1 MLDSD
6 KHIDAFGI
14 LSAQGMTT
22 PVPIITYREAMS
34 MADGLKQSITAL
46 LLPDADY
53 ATASTYTNK
62 LPGYASTLAK
72 ASSESDRFIKAIQGY
87 TTPSDL
93 LQMNIG
99 WDCYAKGNR
108 LNPAPA
114 FALVEGLCDTEVSKG
129 MVDTLKA
136 LILAD
141 LTAAMEPIN
150 IKVQAS
156 MVPPGGAGSEGGS
169 ATTPPPPPSFTAAEI
184 KALKD
189 ATDALD
195 TKFLLISSTSTLTS
209 QYTDRINTSTGA
221 ASKALSDAVAI
232 TLTVGLTSDPVMSAA
247 IAAIM
252 PPGVI
257 AALKED

>member
-1 MLDSD
+1 MLDND
-6 KHIDAFGI
+6 KQINAFGI

-22 PVPIITYREAMS
+22 PVPVITYREAIEL
-34 MADGLKQSITAL
+34 ADRLKQAITAL

-53 ATASTYTNK
+53 AAASMYTNK
-62 LPGYASTLAK
+62 LPGYANTLAK
-72 ASSESDRFIKAIQGY
+72 ASSESDRFIKVIQGY

-93 LQMNIG
+93 LQMKIG
-99 WDCYAKGNR
+99 WDCYTKGNR
-108 LNPAPA
+108 LNPAPV

-129 MVDTLKA
+129 MVDKLEAISLTA
-136 LILAD
+136 
-141 LTAAMEPIN
+141 LTAAMRPIN
-150 IKVQAS
+150 AKVEAA
-156 MVPPGGAGSEGGS
+156 MPPPGGDTGAGGGS
-169 ATTPPPPPSFTAAEI
+169 TPPPLPPSFTAAEI

-195 TKFLLISSTSTLTS
+195 TKFPLISSTSTLTS

-232 TLTVGLTSDPVMSAA
+232 ALTVGLVTDPVMSAA
-247 IAAIM
+247 IEAIM

-257 AALKED
+257 TVLKED